1 MPRFG
6 FTLAALLLAAA
17 PLGCGGKVIKAQANP
32 TEGAVI
38 TVDGEEKRQDRWVVE
53 PGQHQVD
60 AYWPDGTKIKEL
72 VEVRRDI
79 VLVLNRDG
87 RPGAVEGVDQSP
99 EAEEEAP
106 PGEADVP
113 TEEKP
118 DSQLNEEERFERA
131 KSLFQ
136 AGQKAFELAEFDT
149 AIENFKR
156 AYSLMSESDSPQFEK
171 ILVQVTYNLAVVYE
185 RSYDVTP
192 EIERLRKARVMFQNY
207 DKSMSRSDPKWPGS
221 AEQDELRTHVQEL
234 ETRVKQIENE

>member
-6 FTLAALLLAAA
+6 FPLAALLVTAA
-17 PLGCGGKVIKAQANP
+17 PLGCGGKVVKAQANP
-32 TEGAVI
+32 VEGAVI
-38 TVDGEEKRQDRWVVE
+38 TIDGEEKRQNRWVVE

-87 RPGAVEGVDQSP
+87 RKGAVEGVDQSP
-99 EAEEEAP
+99 EEEAP
-106 PGEADVP
+106 EGAEPAVP
-113 TEEKP
+113 VEEKP
-118 DSQLNEEERFERA
+118 DSALNEEERYDRA

-156 AYSLMSESDSPQFEK
+156 AYGLMSESDSPKYEK

-221 AEQDELRTHVQEL
+221 PEQEELRTHIQEL
-234 ETRVKQIENE
+234 ETRVNQIESQ